1 MIHQTYTSIQE
12 VYPSLQ
18 VVLHL
23 FPSSLLHKL
32 LEYCKILILNLILSH
47 FLLFENFIYTYN
59 ALKSV
64 PTHFPP
70 IKLLLYP

>member
-23 FPSSLLHKL
+23 FPSTLLHKL
-32 LEYCKILILNLILSH
+32 LEYCKILILNLISSQ
-47 FLLFENFIYTYN
+47 FSLFENFIYTYN

-64 PTHFPP
+64 PTHSSP